1 MGLFYC
7 RTFLQVNISCVL
19 SQRLCLREC
28 CHHRRAPSILVVLI
42 LQCKVIFNVTRHRHL
57 TFFSS
62 RGWEGEGGS
71 VLVDKYVRRRWCV
84 GCHLFGDRLPGS
96 CQLAILHRSVVE
108 HIAITTHVLQ
118 SRARLGLAVDVERIF
133 MNITPKVLGVKG
145 SDIKI
150 MNTLTQ
156 FWYIDIL
163 FVDINRIARSGSGIN
178 FHPCIEIG
186 IKPILV
192 SHDAHRILRP

>member
-1 MGLFYC
+1 
-7 RTFLQVNISCVL
+7 
-19 SQRLCLREC
+19 
-28 CHHRRAPSILVVLI
+28 
-42 LQCKVIFNVTRHRHL
+42 
-57 TFFSS
+57 
-62 RGWEGEGGS
+62 
-71 VLVDKYVRRRWCV
+71 
-84 GCHLFGDRLPGS
+84 
-96 CQLAILHRSVVE
+96 
-108 HIAITTHVLQ
+108 
-118 SRARLGLAVDVERIF
+118 
-133 MNITPKVLGVKG
+133 
-145 SDIKI
+145 